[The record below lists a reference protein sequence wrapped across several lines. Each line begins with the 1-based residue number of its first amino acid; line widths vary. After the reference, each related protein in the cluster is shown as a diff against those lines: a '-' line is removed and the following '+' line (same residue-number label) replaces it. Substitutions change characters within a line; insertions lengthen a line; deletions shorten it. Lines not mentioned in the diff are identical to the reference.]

1 MNGYDAG
8 YYGYMYSLV
17 FAADMWA
24 TVFEGNP
31 LDPRLGMFLF
41 FFLLYLPLMT
51 FFFVVDFLLAMKGN
65 CTGTRSCCQ
74 ALAETN

>member
-41 FFLLYLPLMT
+41 L
-51 FFFVVDFLLAMKGN
+51 FFF
-65 CTGTRSCCQ
+65 C
-74 ALAETN
+74 ALSSSDDVLFFC